1 MRASGRVRIGVDGIR
16 FVQGDAA
23 RTGLP
28 DGSADVVLLRA
39 LIHHLPSI
47 PAALAEAHRLLTAG
61 GILLIQ
67 DRTMEDV
74 LAAPSPEHF
83 RGWFFEMFPRLIEV
97 EAGRRPNAAEVDRAL
112 REAGFSG
119 VSHYSLPEVRRTYSD
134 LSELRS
140 DLLSRT
146 GRSILHELDDRELAL
161 LVDRICE
168 RITRSVSAEQGIRE
182 VDYWT
187 LWRARAGRRSRIR
200 R

>member
-1 MRASGRVRIGVDGIR
+1 MASR

-47 PAALAEAHRLLTAG
+47 PAALAEAHRLLTPS
-61 GILLIQ
+61 GILPIQ

-74 LAAPSPEHF
+74 ITPPSAEHF

-97 EAGRRPNAAEVDRAL
+97 EAGRRPNAEEVDRGL
-112 REAGFSG
+112 RDAGFSS

-134 LSELRS
+134 VSELRS

-146 GRSILHELDDRELAL
+146 GRSILHELEDRELTL
-161 LVDRICE
+161 LVDRIGE
-168 RITRSVSAEQGIRE
+168 SIARSVSAEQGIRE
-182 VDYWT
+182 VGYWT
-187 LWRARAGRRSRIR
+187 LWRARAA
-200 R
+200 